1 MNVLIVGATGT
12 LGRQVARK
20 AIEAGHSVT
29 CMVRIPDKGAFLS
42 EWGAAIKVGNLV
54 RPETLPFSLEGIDVV
69 VDCATVRPSS
79 NLSLKQVDWDGK
91 VALINAARAAE
102 VKQYIFFSI
111 LRAEEFPN
119 VPLMSC
125 KYHVEQYLKRSQ
137 LPYTIFQPCGF
148 MQGLI
153 GQYAIP
159 ILEEQVVWTT
169 DPPTPISYIDTIDA
183 AKIAV
188 QAIGSEAAIRKSFP
202 LSGTKAWAPRDVI
215 ALCERLSSKRAK
227 VSTMPLGLLR
237 GARKTLNFFQ
247 WTWNIADRLAFS
259 EVLSSGKPMQ
269 ADMQEVYEA
278 LDIDP
283 KELTTLEGYLLEY
296 FERITKKL
304 RESNY
309 KDPRKLTR
317 F

>member
-29 CMVRIPDKGAFLS
+29 CMVRIPDKGAFLC
-42 EWGAAIKVGNLV
+42 EWGATIKVGNLV
-54 RPETLPFSLEGIDVV
+54 RPETLPFALEGIDVV

-79 NLSLKQVDWDGK
+79 SLSLKEVDWDGK

-102 VKQYIFFSI
+102 VKQFMFFSI
-111 LRAEEFPN
+111 YRSEEFPD

-125 KYHVEQYLKRSQ
+125 KHHVEEYLKRS
-137 LPYTIFQPCGF
+137 LVPYTIFRPCGF

-159 ILEEQVVWTT
+159 ILEDQVVWTT

-183 AKIAV
+183 AQIAV
-188 QAIGSEAAIRKSFP
+188 KAIGHEGAIHKVLP
-202 LSGTKAWAPRDVI
+202 LSGSRAWEPREVI
-215 ALCERLSSKRAK
+215 SLCERMSSNRAK

-237 GARKTLNFFQ
+237 GARNILNFFQ

-259 EVLSSGKPMQ
+259 EVLASGKPMH
-269 ADMQEVYEA
+269 ADMDEVYSLLEV
-278 LDIDP
+278 DS

-296 FERITKKL
+296 FERIMKKL

-309 KDPRKLTR
+309 KDPRKMTR

>member
-29 CMVRIPDKGAFLS
+29 CMIRNPEKAAFLS
-42 EWGAAIKVGNLV
+42 EWGATIKVGNLV
-54 RPETLPFSLEGIDVV
+54 RPETLPFCLKDIEVV

-79 NLSLKQVDWDGK
+79 NRSVKEVDWDGK

-111 LRAEEFPN
+111 FRSEEFPN
-119 VPLMSC
+119 VPLMIC
-125 KYHVEQYLKRSQ
+125 KYHVEEYLKRSMV
-137 LPYTIFQPCGF
+137 PYTIFRPCGF

-159 ILEEQVVWTT
+159 VLEEQVVWTT
-169 DPPTPISYIDTIDA
+169 DPPTPIAYIDTIDA

-188 QAIGSEAAIRKSFP
+188 KAIGHEGAIRQTLP
-202 LSGTKAWAPRDVI
+202 LSGSKGWEPREVI
-215 ALCERLSSKRAK
+215 ALCERMSGNRAK
-227 VSTMPLGLLR
+227 ISTMPLGLLR
-237 GARKTLNFFQ
+237 GARKVLNFFQ

-259 EVLSSGKPMQ
+259 EVLASGKPMQ
-269 ADMQEVYEA
+269 EDMEPVYEL

-283 KELTTLEGYLLEY
+283 SELTTLEGYLLEY
-296 FERITKKL
+296 FERIMKKL
-304 RESNY
+304 RDSKY
-309 KDPRKLTR
+309 KDPRKMTR